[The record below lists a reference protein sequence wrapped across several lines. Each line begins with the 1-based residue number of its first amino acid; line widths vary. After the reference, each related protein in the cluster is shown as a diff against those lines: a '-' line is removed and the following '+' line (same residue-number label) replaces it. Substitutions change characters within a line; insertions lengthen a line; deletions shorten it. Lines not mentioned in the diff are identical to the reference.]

1 MAPNSPIGAFE
12 TLDLGKTFTRQAA
25 WGAAASGL
33 QFRNA
38 KITIR
43 GAGGYSLESSNLV
56 GFGITAWG
64 VTAWVA
70 AVWGLQSGNAKHT
83 AGGRGVTAQRVK
95 IWWASNVAAQGRP
108 VAVSSYGP
116 N

>member
-12 TLDLGKTFTRQAA
+12 SLNLGKTFTRQAA

-33 QFRNA
+33 QFKNV
-38 KITIR
+38 KTTTR
-43 GAGGYSLESSNLV
+43 GAGGYSPESSNLV

-70 AVWGLQSGNAKHT
+70 AALGLQSGNAKHT
-83 AGGRGVTAQRVK
+83 AGGARGYSAE
-95 IWWASNVAAQGRP
+95 G
-108 VAVSSYGP
+108 
-116 N
+116 